1 MTRDKLDPNKSGD
14 DDAVSL
20 TRDTRAVAY
29 PLTRQ
34 GLASRGKRLGLPGAT
49 GLEYTIRRAGCML
62 ASLNMLYAFLK
73 ERDCMTMDAINDLM
87 VSHGCFDG
95 PLLFFERGAGVLGLK
110 APAGERYRGTLK
122 TTLEVAEIARQVF
135 LDGKIACFHV
145 DHDGKSQTGDI
156 YGDHFIAAF
165 AKIGDRYLC
174 GDPATGKLVDIAI
187 EGMSG
192 TSLWQTDDGVIE
204 KQYTVVGVIPV
215 SL

>member
-1 MTRDKLDPNKSGD
+1 MRDKLDPNKNGD

-20 TRDTRAVAY
+20 VKDTRVTAY

-34 GLASRGKRLGLPGAT
+34 GLASRGKRLGLPQSNGN
-49 GLEYTIRRAGCML
+49 EITIRRSGCML

-73 ERDCMTMDAINDLM
+73 GRECMTMDAINDLM
-87 VSHGCFDG
+87 VSRGCFEG
-95 PLLFFERGAGVLGLK
+95 PLLFFEKAAAVLGCN
-110 APAGERYRGTLK
+110 APAGERYRGTLR

-192 TSLWQTDDGVIE
+192 TSLWQTDEGVVE
-204 KQYTVVGVIPV
+204 KQYTVVGVIPI